1 MNSTV
6 IRDTCGTRSGY
17 RQHQKRQ
24 EERCQPC
31 KDAEAAYKR
40 EQIARNPDKER
51 AMRKRQR
58 AKPSDRIKTNIRK
71 RRQNHKRR
79 ALSLGVEHVF
89 WTEEEVV
96 SLYGTVCA
104 ICETDIDIALNRAHG
119 QAEWEWSFTTDHWIP
134 MTKGGSDT
142 LDNVRPAHAICNL
155 RKGNKL
161 PFIKREQCGTHAG
174 WQKHNGL
181 GELPCMLCRDA
192 RNVWKA
198 AHYSKHPQ
206 KRAAYNKRQR
216 EAHPEKRREVS
227 RRRRAK
233 LVHANTE
240 KYTEKEVLEFY
251 GSNCHICELPIDMEA
266 SRRPGIGEYWELG
279 LHIDH
284 LIPISK
290 GGGDTLENV
299 RPSHAKCNL
308 RKSHRDMP
316 EKATVSDI

>member
-1 MNSTV
+1 MA
-6 IRDTCGTRSGY
+6 GY
-17 RQHQKRQ
+17 RKHQQNQ
-24 EERCQPC
+24 EERCAPC
-31 KDAEAAYKR
+31 KAASAAYKR
-40 EQIARNPDKER
+40 EQVSRNLDREH
-51 AMRKRQR
+51 AMRKRNR
-58 AKPSDRIKTNIRK
+58 ATPAYQAARKIRHRK
-71 RRQNHKRR
+71 ANHKRR
-79 ALSLGVEHVF
+79 ALSLGVESAE
-89 WTEEEVV
+89 WTEEEVI

-104 ICETDIDIALNRAHG
+104 ICETDIDLALNRAHG

-134 MTKGGSDT
+134 MTKGGTNT
-142 LDNVRPAHAICNL
+142 LENVRPAHAICNL
-155 RKGNKL
+155 KKGNKL

-174 WQKHNGL
+174 WQSHNGL

-198 AHYSKHPQ
+198 THYSKHPQ
-206 KRAAYNKRQR
+206 KRAAYSKKYRETHPDQLRQV
-216 EAHPEKRREVS
+216 K
-227 RRRRAK
+227 RRRRAN
-233 LVHANTE
+233 LAEVDTE

-251 GSNCHICELPIDMEA
+251 GSNCHICELPIDMEV

-284 LIPISK
+284 LVPISK

-316 EKATVSDI
+316 EKATVLDI